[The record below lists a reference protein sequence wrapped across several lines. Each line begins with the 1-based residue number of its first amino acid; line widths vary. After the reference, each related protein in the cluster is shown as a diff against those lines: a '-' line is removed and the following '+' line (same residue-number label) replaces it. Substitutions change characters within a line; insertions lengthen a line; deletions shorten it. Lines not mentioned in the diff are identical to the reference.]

1 MAKLL
6 LKHEGITIGT
16 YSLDS
21 DTLGIGRNV
30 GNDIQLDD
38 PAVSSKHAT
47 ITRAANE
54 YLDGHYDYY
63 LEDLGSTNGT
73 KLNRRR
79 ISREL
84 LKHGD
89 AIQVGSHLFLFDSGQ
104 VQDLE
109 TTAIYLPDED

>member
-6 LKHEGITIGT
+6 LKHEGLTIGT
-16 YSLDS
+16 YPLDNDS
-21 DTLGIGRNV
+21 VSIGRNPESE
-30 GNDIQLDD
+30 IYLDD
-38 PAVSSKHAT
+38 PAVSSEHARISRT
-47 ITRAANE
+47 PNE
-54 YLDGHYDYY
+54 YLDGHFDYHI
-63 LEDLGSTNGT
+63 EDLDSTNGT

-79 ISREL
+79 INREL

-89 AIQVGSHLFLFDSGQ
+89 AIQIGSHLFLFDSGQ